1 MQVLLVH
8 SISRPVLKVILR
20 AAEANKRVTVYV
32 TESRPTKSGYGPALR
47 PAPPPRRHLKR
58 ACRMH

>member
-1 MQVLLVH
+1 MH

-47 PAPPPRRHLKR
+47 PRPAPRHLKR